1 MCLVWRKLA
10 QLFWRRKK
18 YLDFVN
24 VFSLFWCLLLENSA
38 TLHLNKIESPSP
50 KDAFYQVWLKLAQ
63 WNFVYV
69 FLLFRYYHLSFWA
82 WPFVFTNL
90 NPLFVPSLVEIG
102 PLVLETKIKM
112 WKVKDNINHDN
123 NDDRHRINLTWA
135 FG

>member
-69 FLLFRYYHLSFWA
+69 FLLFRYYHLSFRA
-82 WPFVFTNL
+82 WPFIFTNL
-90 NPLFVPSLVEIG
+90 NPLYPMILCAKFGWNWPTGSGRRELKCEKLKTPTTTTISTTTMTDIG
-102 PLVLETKIKM
+102 
-112 WKVKDNINHDN
+112 
-123 NDDRHRINLTWA
+123 
-135 FG
+135 